1 MDNNIHLTV
10 WHSDGS
16 SNIDRAQVDW
26 RRHDVRWTSTPSG
39 TPFIAWRLIHLNW
52 WDDQSYIAYQSRDLE
67 DE

>member
-16 SNIDRAQVDW
+16 SSIDRAHVDW
-26 RRHDVRWTSTPSG
+26 RRHDVRWINTS

-67 DE
+67 D